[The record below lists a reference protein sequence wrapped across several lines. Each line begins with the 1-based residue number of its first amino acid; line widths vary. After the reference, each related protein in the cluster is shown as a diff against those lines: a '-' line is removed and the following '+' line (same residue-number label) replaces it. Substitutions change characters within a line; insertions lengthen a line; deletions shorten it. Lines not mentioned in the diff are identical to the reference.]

1 MAGQYTKLPAIQTS
15 VPVGGATAANQVLEI
30 AQLTAINSNTTG
42 AATAAR
48 QDTGNTSLAAINTK
62 TPALGQALAAASVPV
77 VLTAAQITTL
87 TPLSAVTV
95 SGSVTAN
102 AGTNLNTSALALES
116 GGNLASLNTKLPA
129 QGQALAAASLPV
141 VLTAIQQAA
150 LTPLTYT
157 TATSTLSNVASSAT
171 NVTILASNANR
182 KGMML
187 FNDSSATLY
196 LKFGATAS
204 TTSYTVQ
211 IGPNGYYEAPAS
223 VYLYTGIMDGIW
235 SAANGSARVTELS

>member
-1 MAGQYTKLPAIQTS
+1 MAGQYTKLPAITTS
-15 VPVGGATAANQVLEI
+15 AAPGSATAANQVLEI
-30 AQLTAINSNTTG
+30 AELT
-42 AATAAR
+42 
-48 QDTGNTSLAAINTK
+48 AINTK

-77 VLTAAQITTL
+77 VLTAAQISTL
-87 TPLSAVTV
+87 TPLSSVTV

-150 LTPLTYT
+150 LTPVPLYT
-157 TATSTLSNVASSAT
+157 STSTLSNVSASAT
-171 NVTILASNANR
+171 SVTVLASNASR
-182 KGMML
+182 KAAMI
-187 FNDSSATLY
+187 FNDSAATLY

-204 TTSYTVQ
+204 TSSYTVQ
-211 IGPNGYYEAPAS
+211 IGPNGYYEMPANP
-223 VYLYTGIMDGIW
+223 VLYTGILDGIW
-235 SAANGSARVTELS
+235 SSATGTARVTELS